1 MGIPYAWFLTFYIF
15 KVCIPGAN
23 TMKYHCSKAK
33 CFTVHIDCSRNQTR
47 NQKFQGSKAIWD
59 EHSTQL
65 SGMLL
70 FQRAT
75 PKLSVLHRDGTA
87 VTNCR
92 MIFLYIY
99 TLGNYKVE
107 PRCAGKP
114 ALWGKEKKRK
124 KKKGKKLWFV
134 VFSSFGGI
142 NTCPMAHFNTNF
154 NYQLPF

>member
-33 CFTVHIDCSRNQTR
+33 CFTVHIYCSRNQTI
-47 NQKFQGSKAIWD
+47 NQKFRGSKTIWD
-59 EHSTQL
+59 EHSIPL
-65 SGMLL
+65 NGMLL

-92 MIFLYIY
+92 MILYIY
-99 TLGNYKVE
+99 ICTLGNYKVE

-114 ALWGKEKKRK
+114 AL
-124 KKKGKKLWFV
+124 
-134 VFSSFGGI
+134 
-142 NTCPMAHFNTNF
+142 
-154 NYQLPF
+154 

>member
-33 CFTVHIDCSRNQTR
+33 CFTVYIYCSRNQTI
-47 NQKFQGSKAIWD
+47 NQKFRGSKTIWD
-59 EHSTQL
+59 EHSIPL
-65 SGMLL
+65 NGMLL

-92 MIFLYIY
+92 MILYIY
-99 TLGNYKVE
+99 MYTWKLQSRTKMCWKTSSMRE
-107 PRCAGKP
+107 K
-114 ALWGKEKKRK
+114 KEKKRQK
-124 KKKGKKLWFV
+124 TRFV
-134 VFSSFGGI
+134 VFSSFDGI

-154 NYQLPF
+154 NDQLPF